1 MLRIR
6 KGNEMG
12 LFGKKK
18 SDYPVFSPEKY
29 EPALR
34 CSICTGEQVLCARE
48 RGSGKLLELMLIRD
62 PSDLEGFCKENG
74 LIPEQI
80 EKIY

>member
-34 CSICTGEQVLCARE
+34 CSICTGEQVFCIIDRE
-48 RGSGKLLELMLIRD
+48 TGKKQELMLIKS
-62 PSDLEGFCKENG
+62 PSDLAEICKING
-74 LIPEQI
+74 IDPETVQR
-80 EKIY
+80 IY